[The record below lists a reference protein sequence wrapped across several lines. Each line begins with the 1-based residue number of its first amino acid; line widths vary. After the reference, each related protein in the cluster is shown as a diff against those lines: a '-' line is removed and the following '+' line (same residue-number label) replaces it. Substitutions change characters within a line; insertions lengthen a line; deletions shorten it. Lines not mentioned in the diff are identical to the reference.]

1 LTPYTFYELSISYI
15 ARVYICKILQSYGT
29 VFFFFFQNTL
39 DIFINIERA
48 LSFSNGFKRFKKLT
62 PYFVCFMVFL
72 FCILIHGPNFLL
84 YNIVSYEDLYIKF
97 KYCEKS
103 DFTQSSLGKI
113 LLIISYVVQGPIVL
127 IGEII
132 TNIISMVS
140 FKRFMRRKAE
150 LNAQRLSVNE
160 SELEKG
166 KRLKNEKINRQH
178 LFMTFYLGIFS
189 ILNHIV
195 QISSQFVLFIF
206 NPNQSVGAWFIFI
219 FAFAVTFKNFLNIF
233 FFYNFN
239 TQFKNVFLT
248 FTGKRIIH
256 ENRNT

>member
-1 LTPYTFYELSISYI
+1 MVNIIDSESKMKSIDNQTENSINLKSEFLASIQFNPYTSSLSLYLIVPLASFGALFNLISLLIFCKKSFNQLALFKYIRVYTFSSFIVSFSLIFYFFLTPYTFYELSISYI

-113 LLIISYVVQGPIVL
+113 LLIIT
-127 IGEII
+127 EII
-132 TNIISMVS
+132 VTVS
-140 FKRFMRRKAE
+140 NVVE
-150 LNAQRLSVNE
+150 TCS
-160 SELEKG
+160 
-166 KRLKNEKINRQH
+166 NRWM
-178 LFMTFYLGIFS
+178 LL
-189 ILNHIV
+189 
-195 QISSQFVLFIF
+195 
-206 NPNQSVGAWFIFI
+206 W
-219 FAFAVTFKNFLNIF
+219 
-233 FFYNFN
+233 
-239 TQFKNVFLT
+239 
-248 FTGKRIIH
+248 
-256 ENRNT
+256 